1 LRNNV
6 ANLSA
11 VDEYE
16 KACARLHFLGDQV
29 ADLERA
35 AATLR
40 QTSDETRLTMLEKFT
55 LTYARVSDAFS
66 RRFVDLFGGGTA
78 RLVLSGDDETSGVD
92 VVAEPP
98 GKRSQSLAQ
107 LSGGERALTA
117 AALLF
122 ALIETNPP
130 PFCVLD
136 EVDAALDESNV
147 GRFAGL
153 LREMSAQSQFIVI
166 THNRRTMEAA
176 STIWGLTLEQRC
188 ESRVFSMALATS
200 A

>member
-1 LRNNV
+1 
-6 ANLSA
+6 
-11 VDEYE
+11 
-16 KACARLHFLGDQV
+16 
-29 ADLERA
+29 
-35 AATLR
+35 
-40 QTSDETRLTMLEKFT
+40 
-55 LTYARVSDAFS
+55 
-66 RRFVDLFGGGTA
+66 
-78 RLVLSGDDETSGVD
+78 
-92 VVAEPP
+92 
-98 GKRSQSLAQ
+98 
-107 LSGGERALTA
+107 LTA
-117 AALLF
+117 AALIF

-153 LREMSAQSQFIVI
+153 LREMSAQSQCIVI

-176 STIWGLTLEQRC
+176 TTIWGLTLEQRC